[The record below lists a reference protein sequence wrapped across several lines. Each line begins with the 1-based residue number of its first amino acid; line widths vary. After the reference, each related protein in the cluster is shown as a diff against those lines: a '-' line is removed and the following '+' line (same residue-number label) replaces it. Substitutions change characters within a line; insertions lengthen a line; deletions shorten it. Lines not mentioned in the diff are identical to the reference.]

1 MTPGEN
7 EGEVIVRF
15 KAAHCAKEITLMSVC
30 GVVASPMSHR
40 QDGEC
45 LPEHGVSRSEPIL
58 RAKVTCAE
66 TAVHAAHELMALLG
80 GTASTGRLPFQCY
93 FRDARAGSV
102 MALAN
107 GTAYQTIVS
116 PFFPAENGQG

>member
-15 KAAHCAKEITLMSVC
+15 KEAHSAKEIILMSVC
-30 GVVASPMSHR
+30 GVVMSLMSHR

-58 RAKVTCAE
+58 RAKVSCAE
-66 TAVHAAHELMALLG
+66 TAVHIAQELMTILG
-80 GTASTGRLPFQCY
+80 GTAFAGRLPFQRY
-93 FRDARAGSV
+93 FRDARTGIV

-107 GTAYQTIVS
+107 GTAYQTVAS
-116 PFFPAENGQG
+116 PFFPAEKRQG